1 MQSSN
6 CYLFLKRPLSIFNR
20 PMANFVHS
28 LNQSIGAMK
37 PACHTQAPLKAVI
50 WSQMFYNVSCVVVDG
65 WFMLIPTKK
74 HEMVHLRAVMH
85 HMTKTQMSTF
95 WECARLHVC
104 ALVCTFVRSFARL
117 CARLHVCALVVRH
130 FLWRPKSTKA
140 RKLLQI
146 TSQVFRDHMFAIF
159 SACGTNPHIWPHILP
174 VWVHGPRSATPW
186 AHRSSSCPQ
195 APAVEVHSWALP
207 VDSKVLSLKDKHSY
221 IGYISY
227 IDLSYCCIL

>member
-1 MQSSN
+1 
-6 CYLFLKRPLSIFNR
+6 
-20 PMANFVHS
+20 MAD
-28 LNQSIGAMK
+28 
-37 PACHTQAPLKAVI
+37 
-50 WSQMFYNVSCVVVDG
+50 SC
-65 WFMLIPTKK
+65 WFQQKK

-104 ALVCTFVRSFARL
+104 ALV
-117 CARLHVCALVVRH
+117 VRH

-140 RKLLQI
+140 RILLQI

>member
-6 CYLFLKRPLSIFNR
+6 CYLFLKRPLSICNR

-104 ALVCTFVRSFARL
+104 ALVCTFVRSL
-117 CARLHVCALVVRH
+117 CATFCGDQNPQKPANCYKLHPKSLGTTCLQSSVHVGLILTFDLTFYPFGFTALVLQHHELIGQALV
-130 FLWRPKSTKA
+130 PKH
-140 RKLLQI
+140 LQ
-146 TSQVFRDHMFAIF
+146 
-159 SACGTNPHIWPHILP
+159 W
-174 VWVHGPRSATPW
+174 
-186 AHRSSSCPQ
+186 
-195 APAVEVHSWALP
+195 
-207 VDSKVLSLKDKHSY
+207 K
-221 IGYISY
+221 
-227 IDLSYCCIL
+227 CIAGLCRWIQRF

>member
-74 HEMVHLRAVMH
+74 TRNGSSKGCNAPYDKNPNEHFLR
-85 HMTKTQMSTF
+85 
-95 WECARLHVC
+95 
-104 ALVCTFVRSFARL
+104 VRPFARL
-117 CARLHVCALVVRH
+117 CAQLHVCALVVRH